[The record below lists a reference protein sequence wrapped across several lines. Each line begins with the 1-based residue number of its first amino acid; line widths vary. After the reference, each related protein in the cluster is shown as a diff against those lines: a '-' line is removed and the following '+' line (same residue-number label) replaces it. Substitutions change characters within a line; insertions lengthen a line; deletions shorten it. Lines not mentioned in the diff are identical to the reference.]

1 MHPEV
6 GRAFDHILRRRFT
19 GGAVLEIGARP
30 SDDTLL
36 LLPALRGARERLGL
50 DLDGPHVYRGV
61 SIERGDAN
69 RMPYGDG
76 RFDAVV
82 CNSVL
87 EHDPRFWLTLAEIRR
102 VARPGGLVVLGVP
115 GYADAPPRRALRLL
129 RRLTW
134 LPAVGRSI
142 ESALAAT
149 PTLLVHNFPA
159 DYYRFSEAAMREVL
173 LASLREVEV
182 LRLLSPPRLLGV
194 GLVP

>member
-6 GRAFDHILRRRFT
+6 GRAFDRILRRRFT

-115 GYADAPPRRALRLL
+115 GYVDAPPRRALRLL

-142 ESALAAT
+142 ESAN
-149 PTLLVHNFPA
+149 P
-159 DYYRFSEAAMREVL
+159 
-173 LASLREVEV
+173 
-182 LRLLSPPRLLGV
+182 LRLKSKNG
-194 GLVP
+194 